1 VTVILGLCLGL
12 ESAMC
17 PSNHPNSHKGEAMR
31 QLLLAAVVL
40 TLAGAGCASTGESNS
55 DPWGEFKKDLR
66 GDNMQMRSNFG
77 TSNDNKDAGG
87 SLKPSWF

>member
-1 VTVILGLCLGL
+1 
-12 ESAMC
+12 
-17 PSNHPNSHKGEAMR
+17 MR
-31 QLLLAAVVL
+31 QVLLAAAVIVS
-40 TLAGAGCASTGESNS
+40 ACAGCASTGETNS

-77 TSNDNKDAGG
+77 TTNDNKDSGG